1 MKLIAVLSSVVLCT
15 LSTPNA
21 TAQSPTSDGSFDPLG
36 ENHDLPVLFRV
47 QAEFIEV
54 SHTALTELLAK
65 PRTSANDTDLRAAC
79 AELVKKNEAQILET
93 AIVNAKSGHKTTAE
107 SITEYIYPTEWE
119 PPYTSEIHDKKDG
132 KTEITETGN
141 GAPLGTTFDTKNL
154 GCTLEIEPNVGEN
167 DKIIDLRISPE
178 LIYLDGHSHWG
189 TWESDEHKV
198 EVKAP
203 NFFVLRLSTGI
214 TLVSGQPQLVAAMS
228 PKDQFGKVHQDRKIM
243 MFVRAD
249 TITVGR

>member
-1 MKLIAVLSSVVLCT
+1 MKLIAILSSVVLCT

-21 TAQSPTSDGSFDPLG
+21 TAQSPTSDGTFDPLG
-36 ENHDLPVLFRV
+36 ENHDLPILFRV

-65 PRTSANDTDLRAAC
+65 PRSSANDSDLRAAC
-79 AELVKKNEAQILET
+79 AKLIEKKEAKVLET
-93 AIVNAKSGHKTTAE
+93 AIVNAQPGQKATAE

-119 PPYTSEIHDKKDG
+119 PPYTSEIHNKKNG
-132 KTEITETGN
+132 KTEITQSGN

-154 GCTLEIEPNVGEN
+154 GCTLEIEPNVGGN
-167 DKIIDLRISPE
+167 DKLISLRFAPE

-214 TLVSGQPQLVAAMS
+214 RNHSSQWSASTRRGHV
-228 PKDQFGKVHQDRKIM
+228 PKRPIRQGPS
-243 MFVRAD
+243 RA
-249 TITVGR
+249 